1 MSEDSGKIATL
12 VESVAMIAHSFERLV
27 RLAEDWSDAL
37 DLPSY
42 GPPPPKPGKKKK
54 RKKITKKKEHPHE

>member
-42 GPPPPKPGKKKK
+42 GPPPVKPGKK
-54 RKKITKKKEHPHE
+54 RKKKAKKQ